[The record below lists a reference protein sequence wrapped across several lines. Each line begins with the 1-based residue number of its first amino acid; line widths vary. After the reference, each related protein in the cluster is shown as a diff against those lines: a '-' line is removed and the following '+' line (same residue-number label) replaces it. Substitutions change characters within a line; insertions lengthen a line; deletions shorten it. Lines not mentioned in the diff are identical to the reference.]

1 MLFWIILPITLSSV
15 SFFGS
20 WTVYALA
27 LQNGH
32 VCSLQN
38 WDYRNSCQTNDSERC
53 CTTYNVPTIS
63 WSGTNAP
70 ENSLFSATINAGAFL
85 FLVFCIFHHAH
96 ILDRNMGQ
104 ALLSKFALV
113 FGCVASVGAF
123 MAGNCNPAEVRLL
136 HYLGAAIS
144 FVCLCFYCVLLTSLT
159 SRCLLTGLERYLY
172 PLRIV
177 LATIQIS
184 VTILYCIFF
193 VQKDYFYRHISAI
206 FEWTL
211 SVNIEVFELSY
222 VVEFFFFSSSML
234 TTLLERRDEEK
245 PLILS

>member
-1 MLFWIILPITLSSV
+1 MVFWIIIPITLFSV

-27 LQNGH
+27 LRNGH

-38 WDYRNSCQTNDSERC
+38 WEYRNSCQTNDSERC
-53 CTTYNVPTIS
+53 CTNNHIPTIS
-63 WSGTNAP
+63 CSGTTAP
-70 ENSLFSATINAGAFL
+70 ENSLFSATVNAGAFL

-96 ILDRNMGQ
+96 ILGRNSNHS
-104 ALLSKFALV
+104 LLSKFALV
-113 FGCVASVGAF
+113 FGCVASCGAF
-123 MAGNCNPAEVRLL
+123 VAGNCNPVDLWLL

-159 SRCLLTGLERYLY
+159 NRCVLTGLERYLY
-172 PLRIV
+172 PVRIISSS
-177 LATIQIS
+177 IQIS

-193 VQKDYFYRHISAI
+193 AQEDYFFRHISAI

-211 SVNIEVFELSY
+211 SVNVEVFELSF
-222 VVEFFFFSSSML
+222 VVEFFFFSSSMIH
-234 TTLLERRDEEK
+234 TLLDKRDEEK
-245 PLILS
+245 QLILS